1 MFDPQTLVVPDG
13 TRMEERTIVVDG
25 GAIIG
30 GGTNIEYGI
39 IADEITIGEHV
50 MIYGEVSARSDVYI
64 DRRSEIGGTVRANG
78 DAHLGEFTKINGKL
92 AVAGNLDIG
101 DHVSIKDGFEARGW
115 ITIRNPIPLI
125 IFLYLYL
132 SELIRSGKD
141 EEVERALDDLFS
153 DDTDGVDAPMMVLPA
168 KSRITLSAIE
178 TGKPTHIG
186 DDCRLQGN
194 IRAESV
200 AMGSNTIL
208 FGSIRAKDITIRENC
223 TVHGNIDAS
232 GNVRIGSGNHV
243 LGDLRARAINI
254 HRSSVVDGTMDAPR
268 GIVVEDTAIEVEEAR
283 TLEAVGR
290 LKEVGIPKEVGK
302 PETKAKIVVT
312 IAKDKKHARSDRNR
326 GRKQFA
332 ESRSRRDKRSRG
344 ARHGREQRCY
354 VRGRGAERC

>member
-30 GGTNIEYGI
+30 GGTSIEYGI
-39 IADEITIGEHV
+39 IADEITVGEHV
-50 MIYGEVSARSDVYI
+50 KIYGEVSARSDVYI

-78 DAHLGEFTKINGKL
+78 DAHLGEFTKIDGKL

-141 EEVERALDDLFS
+141 EEVERALDDLFFDDS
-153 DDTDGVDAPMMVLPA
+153 DDFDTPMMILPA

-178 TGKPTHIG
+178 TSKPAHIG

-200 AMGSNTIL
+200 AMGSNTTL

-232 GNVRIGSGNHV
+232 GNVSIGSGNHV

-254 HRSSVVDGTMDAPR
+254 HRSAVVDGTMDAPR
-268 GIVVEDTAIEVEEAR
+268 GIVVEETVSEVEEAR
-283 TLEAVGR
+283 KPEAVEKQ
-290 LKEVGIPKEVGK
+290 KEVGN
-302 PETKAKIVVT
+302 PETEAKAKVVAKR
-312 IAKDKKHARSDRNR
+312 AKDKKHVISGRNI
-326 GRKQFA
+326 GRKQFTKP
-332 ESRSRRDKRSRG
+332 RSRRDKHSRANG
-344 ARHGREQRCY
+344 YGRGQRY
-354 VRGRGAERC
+354 YIRGRDAERR

>member
-30 GGTNIEYGI
+30 GSTSIEYGI
-39 IADEITIGEHV
+39 IADDITIGEHV
-50 MIYGEVSARSDVYI
+50 KIYGEVSARSDVYI
-64 DRRSEIGGTVRANG
+64 DRRSEIGGTVRSNG
-78 DAHLGEFTKINGKL
+78 DAHLGEFTKIDGKL

-141 EEVERALDDLFS
+141 EEVERALDNLFS
-153 DDTDGVDAPMMVLPA
+153 DDVDAPMMVLPA

-178 TGKPTHIG
+178 TGKPAYIG

-200 AMGSNTIL
+200 SMGSNTTL
-208 FGSIRAKDITIRENC
+208 FGSIRAKDVTICENC

-232 GNVRIGSGNHV
+232 GNISIGSGNHV
-243 LGDLRARAINI
+243 LGDLHARAINI
-254 HRSSVVDGTMDAPR
+254 HRSTVVDGTMDAPR
-268 GIVVEDTAIEVEEAR
+268 GIVVEETANEVEEAKE
-283 TLEAVGR
+283 LVAV
-290 LKEVGIPKEVGK
+290 EIPEEVGK
-302 PETKAKIVVT
+302 PETEAKVVVKS
-312 IAKDKKHARSDRNR
+312 AKGKKHARSGRNR
-326 GRKQFA
+326 GRKQFTKP
-332 ESRSRRDKRSRG
+332 RSRRDKRSR
-344 ARHGREQRCY
+344 AKGRGQGYY
-354 VRGRGAERC
+354 VRGRGAERR

>member
-30 GGTNIEYGI
+30 GSTSIEYGV
-39 IADEITIGEHV
+39 IADEITIGENV
-50 MIYGEVSARSDVYI
+50 KIYGEVSARSDVYI

-78 DAHLGEFTKINGKL
+78 DAHLGEFTKIDGKL

-153 DDTDGVDAPMMVLPA
+153 DDSDGVDTPMMILPA

-178 TGKPTHIG
+178 TGKPAHIG

-200 AMGSNTIL
+200 AMGSNITL

-223 TVHGNIDAS
+223 IVHGNIDAS
-232 GNVRIGSGNHV
+232 GNVSIGSGNHV
-243 LGDLRARAINI
+243 LGDLRAQAINI
-254 HRSSVVDGTMDAPR
+254 HRSAVVDGTMDAPR
-268 GIVVEDTAIEVEEAR
+268 GIVVEETVSEVEEAR
-283 TLEAVGR
+283 KPEAVEKQ
-290 LKEVGIPKEVGK
+290 KEVGTPEAEAKVGVK
-302 PETKAKIVVT
+302 R
-312 IAKDKKHARSDRNR
+312 AKDKKYARSDRNR
-326 GRKQFA
+326 GRKQFTKP
-332 ESRSRRDKRSRG
+332 RSRRDKHSRAKG
-344 ARHGREQRCY
+344 YGRGQRYY
-354 VRGRGAERC
+354 VRRRGTERH

>member
-30 GGTNIEYGI
+30 GGTSIEYGI

-50 MIYGEVSARSDVYI
+50 KIYGEVSARSDVYI

-78 DAHLGEFTKINGKL
+78 DAHLGEFTKIDGKL

-132 SELIRSGKD
+132 SEMIRSGRD

-153 DDTDGVDAPMMVLPA
+153 DDSDDVDTPMMILPA

-178 TGKPTHIG
+178 TGKPAHIG

-200 AMGSNTIL
+200 AMGSNTTL

-232 GNVRIGSGNHV
+232 GNVSIGSGNHV

-254 HRSSVVDGTMDAPR
+254 HRSAVVDGTMDAPR
-268 GIVVEDTAIEVEEAR
+268 GIVVEETVSEVEEAR
-283 TLEAVGR
+283 KPEAVEKQ
-290 LKEVGIPKEVGK
+290 KEVGT
-302 PETKAKIVVT
+302 PETEAKAKVVAKR
-312 IAKDKKHARSDRNR
+312 AKDKKHARSDRNR
-326 GRKQFA
+326 GRKQFTKP
-332 ESRSRRDKRSRG
+332 RSRRDKHSRAKG
-344 ARHGREQRCY
+344 YGRGQRY
-354 VRGRGAERC
+354 YIRGRGAERR

>member
-30 GGTNIEYGI
+30 GGTSIEYGI

-50 MIYGEVSARSDVYI
+50 KIYGEVSARSDVYI

-78 DAHLGEFTKINGKL
+78 DAHLGEFTKIDGKL

-153 DDTDGVDAPMMVLPA
+153 DDSDSTDTPMMVLPA

-178 TGKPTHIG
+178 TGKPAHIG

-200 AMGSNTIL
+200 AMGSNTTL
-208 FGSIRAKDITIRENC
+208 FGSIRAKDVTIRENC

-232 GNVRIGSGNHV
+232 GNVSIGSGNHV

-254 HRSSVVDGTMDAPR
+254 HRSAVVDGTMDAPR
-268 GIVVEDTAIEVEEAR
+268 GIVVEETASEVEEAR
-283 TLEAVGR
+283 KLR
-290 LKEVGIPKEVGK
+290 EVEKPKEMGSL
-302 PETKAKIVVT
+302 ETEAKAKVG
-312 IAKDKKHARSDRNR
+312 AKRSKDKKHAISGRNR

-332 ESRSRRDKRSRG
+332 RPRSRRDKRSRG
-344 ARHGREQRCY
+344 EEHGHGQRYY
-354 VRGRGAERC
+354 VRGRGAERR

>member
-13 TRMEERTIVVDG
+13 TRMEARTIVVDG

-30 GGTNIEYGI
+30 GGTSIEYGI
-39 IADEITIGEHV
+39 IADEITVGEHV
-50 MIYGEVSARSDVYI
+50 KIYGEVSARSDVYI

-78 DAHLGEFTKINGKL
+78 DAHLGEFTKIDGKL

-101 DHVSIKDGFEARGW
+101 DHVSIKDGFEAKGW

-153 DDTDGVDAPMMVLPA
+153 DDSDSANAPMMVLPA

-178 TGKPTHIG
+178 TGKPAHIG
-186 DDCRLQGN
+186 GDCRLQGN

-200 AMGSNTIL
+200 SMGSNTTL
-208 FGSIRAKDITIRENC
+208 FGSIRAKDVTIRENC

-232 GNVRIGSGNHV
+232 GNISIGSGNHV
-243 LGDLRARAINI
+243 LGDLHARAINI
-254 HRSSVVDGTMDAPR
+254 HRSAVVDGTMDAPR
-268 GIVVEDTAIEVEEAR
+268 GIVVEETVSEVEEAR
-283 TLEAVGR
+283 NPEAIG
-290 LKEVGIPKEVGK
+290 KSKEVGK
-302 PETKAKIVVT
+302 PETEAKVGVK
-312 IAKDKKHARSDRNR
+312 IAKGKKHARSDRNR

-332 ESRSRRDKRSRG
+332 RPRSRRDKRSRRD
-344 ARHGREQRCY
+344 RHGRGQRYY
-354 VRGRGAERC
+354 VRGRGAERR

>member
-30 GGTNIEYGI
+30 GGTSIEYGI

-50 MIYGEVSARSDVYI
+50 KIYGEVSARSDVYI

-78 DAHLGEFTKINGKL
+78 DAHLGEFTKIDGKL

-132 SELIRSGKD
+132 SELIRSGRD
-141 EEVERALDDLFS
+141 EEVEKALDDLFS
-153 DDTDGVDAPMMVLPA
+153 DDSDGVDTPMMVLPA

-178 TGKPTHIG
+178 TGKPAHIG

-200 AMGSNTIL
+200 AMGSNTTL

-232 GNVRIGSGNHV
+232 GNVSIGSGNHV

-254 HRSSVVDGTMDAPR
+254 HRSAVVDGTMDAPR
-268 GIVVEDTAIEVEEAR
+268 GIVVEETASEVKEAR
-283 TLEAVGR
+283 KSEAVE
-290 LKEVGIPKEVGK
+290 KQKDVGK
-302 PETKAKIVVT
+302 PETEAKVGAKR
-312 IAKDKKHARSDRNR
+312 AKDKRHARSGRNR

-332 ESRSRRDKRSRG
+332 IPRSRRDKHSRG
-344 ARHGREQRCY
+344 ERHGPGQRYY
-354 VRGRGAERC
+354 VRGRGAERR

>member
-30 GGTNIEYGI
+30 GGTSIEYGI

-50 MIYGEVSARSDVYI
+50 KIYGEVSARSDVYI

-78 DAHLGEFTKINGKL
+78 DAHLGEFTKIDGKL

-125 IFLYLYL
+125 IFLYMYL
-132 SELIRSGKD
+132 SALIRSGKD
-141 EEVERALDDLFS
+141 EEVEKALDDLFS
-153 DDTDGVDAPMMVLPA
+153 DDSDEVDTPMLVLPA

-178 TGKPTHIG
+178 TGKPAHIG

-200 AMGSNTIL
+200 AMGSNITL

-232 GNVRIGSGNHV
+232 GNVSIGSGNHV

-254 HRSSVVDGTMDAPR
+254 HRSAVVDGTMDAPR
-268 GIVVEDTAIEVEEAR
+268 GIVVEETASEVEEAR
-283 TLEAVGR
+283 KPG
-290 LKEVGIPKEVGK
+290 EVEKPKEVGK
-302 PETKAKIVVT
+302 PETEAKAVIKR
-312 IAKDKKHARSDRNR
+312 AKDKKHARSGRNI

-332 ESRSRRDKRSRG
+332 IPRSRIDKRSRG
-344 ARHGREQRCY
+344 ERHGRGQRYY
-354 VRGRGAERC
+354 VRGRGAERR

>member
-30 GGTNIEYGI
+30 GGTSIEYGI

-50 MIYGEVSARSDVYI
+50 KIYGEVSARSDVYI

-78 DAHLGEFTKINGKL
+78 DAHLGEFTKIDGKL

-141 EEVERALDDLFS
+141 EEVEKALDDLFS
-153 DDTDGVDAPMMVLPA
+153 DDSDSGDAPMMILPA

-178 TGKPTHIG
+178 TGKPAHIG

-200 AMGSNTIL
+200 AMGSNITL

-232 GNVRIGSGNHV
+232 GNVSIGSGNHV

-254 HRSSVVDGTMDAPR
+254 HRSAVVDGTMDAPR
-268 GIVVEDTAIEVEEAR
+268 GIVVEETASEVKEAR
-283 TLEAVGR
+283 KSEAVE
-290 LKEVGIPKEVGK
+290 KQKDVGK
-302 PETKAKIVVT
+302 PETEAKVGAKR
-312 IAKDKKHARSDRNR
+312 AKDKRHARSGRNR
-326 GRKQFA
+326 GRKQF
-332 ESRSRRDKRSRG
+332 EIPRSRRDKHSRG
-344 ARHGREQRCY
+344 ERHGPGQRYY
-354 VRGRGAERC
+354 VRGRGAERR